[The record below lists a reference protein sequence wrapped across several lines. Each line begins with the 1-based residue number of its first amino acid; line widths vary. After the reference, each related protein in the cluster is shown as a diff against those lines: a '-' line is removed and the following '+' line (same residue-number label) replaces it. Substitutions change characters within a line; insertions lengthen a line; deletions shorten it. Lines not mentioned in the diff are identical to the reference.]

1 MIDAN
6 LQSSENNLKNE
17 VIKEEIEFQYARYL
31 VMLFTIYLASL
42 VIPALLFMTYMI
54 LFFLPHFLETTSILS
69 LFTEIKPILAL
80 ISMPLVFIGCY
91 LFRLF
96 FVVLTTRFF
105 WRWSEKKVP
114 TKDGIIPRNFT
125 SRVAQH
131 YHIRSFV
138 LKYGKNLIMKGPFP
152 WLYNW
157 LLNFIGVSKIGKG
170 TTIEEAVAS
179 DRYIDVGKNC
189 YIGVNS
195 AISAHAVEGLF
206 GNISYFEVKVG
217 NNVTSAGVNIVGP
230 GSEVHDNSYLLPL
243 ASAGKHSVI
252 KGNNYYWGI
261 PLRKIFKKKIMQY
274 LDISPQDLEKNE
286 NIEKYIEQKLINERE
301 TEKSF
306 TKSNEFLEKEQR
318 NEKSTE
324 ETIDLGNLTEQDL
337 KIDFTSSS
345 AISRV
350 NIKFLV
356 FYIPIFWISGMLII
370 TIFYTFISYVKNWL
384 LIAFFMPAMLIILW
398 FLFIMSCFFFSKL
411 FLILINLIHKPK
423 EGLFKAE
430 KGDNDFEFWCLRTE
444 LKKIVFW
451 LIRSWPLPWMDILAF
466 KWFGIKMTLSS
477 SLYDTWCDGEFIKL
491 GRRDLIGQGATIMSS
506 MVVGKYLIIKKVI
519 VDDYALIGGYTAIAP
534 GTRVGKES
542 IIGALST
549 TTYNQKIDPGWIYMG
564 IPASKFKP
572 NKYAESHREILVRKD
587 VDGEE
592 KFEVEYEVNVDED
605 KKKHLA

>member
-1 MIDAN
+1 MIGSN
-6 LQSSENNLKNE
+6 LESSEKNFKKE
-17 VIKEEIEFQYARYL
+17 VIKEEIEFQYFWYL
-31 VMLFTIYLASL
+31 IMLFTIYLFSL
-42 VIPALLFMTYMI
+42 IIPALLFMTYLI
-54 LFFLPHFLETTSILS
+54 LFFLPHFLETTDFIS
-69 LFTEIKPILAL
+69 LFTEIKPVVAL
-80 ISMPLVFIGCY
+80 LSMPLVFIGCY
-91 LFRLF
+91 ILRSL

-114 TKDGIIPRNFT
+114 TRDGIIPRNFT
-125 SRVAQH
+125 SRVLQH

-152 WLYNW
+152 WFYNW
-157 LLNFIGVSKIGKG
+157 FLNFIGVSKIGKG
-170 TTIEEAVAS
+170 TTIEEAIAS

-189 YIGVNS
+189 YIGLNS
-195 AISAHAVEGLF
+195 AISCHAVDGIF
-206 GNISYFEVKVG
+206 GNISCFEVKVG

-243 ASAGKHSVI
+243 ASVGKHNIV

-261 PLRKIFKKKIMQY
+261 PFRKIFKKKIMQY

-286 NIEKYIEQKLINERE
+286 NIGKYADQNLINTNEV
-301 TEKSF
+301 EKGLN
-306 TKSNEFLEKEQR
+306 KSEEILEEEDINENSQ
-318 NEKSTE
+318 E
-324 ETIDLGNLTEQDL
+324 EPVDLNSLTEQDL

-356 FYIPIFWISGMLII
+356 FYIPIFWLSGMAII
-370 TIFYTFISYVKNWL
+370 TIFYTFIFFVKNWI

-398 FLFIMSCFFFSKL
+398 FIFIMSCFFFSKL

-423 EGLFKAE
+423 EGLFNAE

-477 SLYDTWCDGEFIKL
+477 SLYDTWCDGEFIEL

-519 VDDYALIGGYTAIAP
+519 VEDYALVGGYTAIAP

-542 IIGALST
+542 IIGAMST

-572 NKYAESHREILVRKD
+572 NKYAESNREILIRKD
-587 VDGEE
+587 VDEEE
-592 KFEVEYEVNVDED
+592 KFEVEHEVNVDED

>member
-6 LQSSENNLKNE
+6 LELSDKKSKTE
-17 VIKEEIEFQYARYL
+17 VIKEEIEFQYFRYL
-31 VMLFTIYLASL
+31 LMLFTIFLTSL
-42 VIPALLFMTYMI
+42 IIPALLFMSYMI
-54 LFFLPHFLETTSILS
+54 LFFLPYFLEITNFIS
-69 LFTEIKPILAL
+69 LFTEIKPFVAL

-91 LFRLF
+91 LFRLY
-96 FVVLTTRFF
+96 FVGLTTRLF
-105 WRWSEKKVP
+105 WKWSEKKVP

-138 LKYGKNLIMKGPFP
+138 LKYSKNLIMKGPFP

-261 PLRKIFKKKIMQY
+261 PLRKIFKKKIMLY
-274 LDISPQDLEKNE
+274 LDISPQDLQKNE
-286 NIEKYIEQKLINERE
+286 NIEKYVDRKLINKKEVE
-301 TEKSF
+301 NGLNKSD
-306 TKSNEFLEKEQR
+306 EILEKKGI
-318 NEKSTE
+318 NENSQE
-324 ETIDLGNLTEQDL
+324 EPIDLNNLTEQDL

-356 FYIPIFWISGMLII
+356 FYIPIFWLSGLLII
-370 TIFYTFISYVKNWL
+370 TIFYAFISYVKDWI

-398 FLFIMSCFFFSKL
+398 FIFIMSCFLFSKL

-444 LKKIVFW
+444 LKKMVFW
-451 LIRSWPLPWMDILAF
+451 LIRSWPIPWMDILAF

-491 GRRDLIGQGATIMSS
+491 GRRDLIGQGAIIMSS
-506 MVVGKYLIIKKVI
+506 MVVGKYLIIKEVI

-534 GTRVGKES
+534 GTIIGRES

-549 TTYNQKIDPGWIYMG
+549 TTYDQKIDPGWIYMG

-572 NKYAESHREILVRKD
+572 NIYAESRREILVRKD
-587 VDGEE
+587 VDEEE
-592 KFEVEYEVNVDED
+592 KFEIEYEVNVDED
-605 KKKHLA
+605 KKDLA

>member
-6 LQSSENNLKNE
+6 LELSDKKSKTE
-17 VIKEEIEFQYARYL
+17 VIKEEIEFQYFRYL
-31 VMLFTIYLASL
+31 LMLFTIFLTSL
-42 VIPALLFMTYMI
+42 IIPALLFMSYMI
-54 LFFLPHFLETTSILS
+54 LFFLPYFLEITNFIS
-69 LFTEIKPILAL
+69 LFTEIKPFVAL

-91 LFRLF
+91 LFRLY
-96 FVVLTTRFF
+96 FVGFMTRLF
-105 WRWSEKKVP
+105 WKWSEKKVP

-125 SRVAQH
+125 SKVAQH

-138 LKYGKNLIMKGPFP
+138 LKYSKNLIMKGPFP

-261 PLRKIFKKKIMQY
+261 PLRKIFKKKIMLY
-274 LDISPQDLEKNE
+274 LDISPQDLQKNE
-286 NIEKYIEQKLINERE
+286 NIEKYVDRKLINKKEVE
-301 TEKSF
+301 NGLNKSD
-306 TKSNEFLEKEQR
+306 EILEKKGI
-318 NEKSTE
+318 NENSQE
-324 ETIDLGNLTEQDL
+324 EPIDLNNLTEQDL

-356 FYIPIFWISGMLII
+356 FYIPIFWLSGLLII
-370 TIFYTFISYVKNWL
+370 TIFYAFISYVKDWI

-398 FLFIMSCFFFSKL
+398 FIFIMSCFLFSKL

-444 LKKIVFW
+444 LKKMVFW
-451 LIRSWPLPWMDILAF
+451 LIRSWPIPWMDILAF

-491 GRRDLIGQGATIMSS
+491 GRRDLIGQGAIIMSS
-506 MVVGKYLIIKKVI
+506 MVVGKYLIIKEVI

-534 GTRVGKES
+534 GTIIGRES

-549 TTYNQKIDPGWIYMG
+549 TTYDQKIDPGWIYMG

-572 NKYAESHREILVRKD
+572 NIYAESRREILVRKD
-587 VDGEE
+587 VDEEE
-592 KFEVEYEVNVDED
+592 KFEIEYEVNVDED
-605 KKKHLA
+605 KKDLA